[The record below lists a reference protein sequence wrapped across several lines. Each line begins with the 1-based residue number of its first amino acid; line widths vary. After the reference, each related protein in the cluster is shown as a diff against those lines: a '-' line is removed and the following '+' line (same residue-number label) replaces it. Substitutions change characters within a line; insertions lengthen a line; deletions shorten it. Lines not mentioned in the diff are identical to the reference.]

1 MTSTFYVVTYN
12 VITSS
17 WNERGNLPFINPY
30 IERFPQSL
38 RSFGMTVIVICYKY
52 NFTPRK

>member
-17 WNERGNLPFINPY
+17 GNERGNLPFINPY